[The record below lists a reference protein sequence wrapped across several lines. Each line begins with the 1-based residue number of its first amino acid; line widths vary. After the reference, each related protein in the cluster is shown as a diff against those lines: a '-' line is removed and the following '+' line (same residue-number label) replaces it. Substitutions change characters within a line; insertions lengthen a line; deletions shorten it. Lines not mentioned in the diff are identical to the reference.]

1 MRILVAGCGAVGGIL
16 AGTLARAGRA
26 FVVADDDPAIVAAV
40 RERGLRVSGEEA
52 SFPVDIV
59 FPGELA
65 GPFDAV
71 FLAVK
76 GPHLG
81 EAMRAISPHMHRDTF
96 FVTLQAGWPVGAVAE
111 MIEPKRVVG
120 GLAGF
125 HAASPQPG
133 VVELVAPGRLSLGE
147 ISGPVSP
154 RLQELAGMFEPAG
167 DGFPRLTPNITGELW
182 SALRASACLGS
193 LGALTGSRLTDG
205 AMVEEVW
212 DEGLPLWDEV
222 EDLARLEGVEL
233 EEVVLKPDPLAL
245 VRAARPYAES
255 MLSDLERGERTE
267 VDLINGFVEERARIH
282 GAQTPVNNALRTL
295 VKEMEKGSRAPGPAN
310 LSELRRRIHEE
321 RNMGL
326 M

>member
-1 MRILVAGCGAVGGIL
+1 MMRILVAGCGAVGGIL
-16 AGTLARAGRA
+16 AGALARAGRA
-26 FVVADDDPAIVAAV
+26 FVVTDDDPAVVAAV
-40 RERGLRVSGEEA
+40 RDRGLRSAGEDA
-52 SFPVDIV
+52 AQPVDIV

-96 FVTLQAGWPVGAVAE
+96 FITLQAGWPVGAVAE

-125 HAASPQPG
+125 QAARTEPG
-133 VVELVAPGRLSLGE
+133 VVESIAPGRLSLGE

-154 RLQELAGMFEPAG
+154 RLEELAGMFEPAG
-167 DGFPRLTPNITGELW
+167 DGLPRLTTNITGELW

-233 EEVVLKPDPLAL
+233 EQRCSNPIPW
-245 VRAARPYAES
+245 PW
-255 MLSDLERGERTE
+255 
-267 VDLINGFVEERARIH
+267 F
-282 GAQTPVNNALRTL
+282 
-295 VKEMEKGSRAPGPAN
+295 APP
-310 LSELRRRIHEE
+310 
-321 RNMGL
+321 GL
-326 M
+326 MPSPCFPTWSGGSVPRST